1 MTEPSFWSTRLAAC
15 LAVGLLAGCAGGP
28 ETPVPAAPEAQE
40 AAAVAQPARPEPP
53 PEDAASLRR
62 QAADALAEGQLALA
76 QEQSARA
83 LELEPHQPESL
94 LLRARVLA
102 ASGTWPQALRLLE
115 LEPVAGLAEAIL
127 LRAEILAVHAREE
140 QQALEL
146 LRSARNSRDARLPE
160 LEGRILLGAGRESE
174 GRDALL
180 RALELEPDREPAL
193 RLLLEQAVRAERWE
207 EAAGY
212 LERLNAAE
220 GSETDQVLAYRAQA
234 RLGRTEQALAFA
246 ARLYAARP
254 EAYAVEYASALLES
268 GDWEQALRV
277 VDKHLGAPAP
287 LLSSRLLVV
296 RAEALES
303 RDPDQAMDALQQA
316 LALDPANFPALV
328 RLGELYA
335 SRQDYRRARQYLRL
349 ALELDPT
356 NAELSARLE
365 GLNY

>member
-1 MTEPSFWSTRLAAC
+1 MKLASWSIRLAVCLAICLLAAC
-15 LAVGLLAGCAGGP
+15 VGGP
-28 ETPVPAAPEAQE
+28 KTPVPAAPEAE
-40 AAAVAQPARPEPP
+40 ETAAVAEPAQPEPP

-62 QAADALAEGQLALA
+62 QAADALAAGQLALA
-76 QEQSARA
+76 QERSARA
-83 LELEPHQPESL
+83 LELEPYQPESL

-115 LEPVAGLAEAIL
+115 LEPMARLAEAIL
-127 LRAEILAVHAREE
+127 LRAEILAVQAREE

-146 LRSARNSRDARLPE
+146 LRGARNSRDARLPE

-174 GRDALL
+174 GREALL

-193 RLLLEQAVRAERWE
+193 RLLLEQAVRAEHWE

-220 GSETDQVLAYRAQA
+220 GSETDLLLAYRAQA

-277 VDKHLGAPAP
+277 VDQHLAAPAP
-287 LLSSRLLVV
+287 LLSSRLLVI
-296 RAEALES
+296 RADALQA
-303 RDPDQAMDALQQA
+303 RDPDRAMDALQQA
-316 LALDPANFPALV
+316 LSLDPANFPALV

-335 SRQDYRRARQYLRL
+335 ARRDYRQARQYLRL

>member
-1 MTEPSFWSTRLAAC
+1 MTGMRFPSWPACLAAC
-15 LAVGLLAGCAGGP
+15 LLAGCAGGP
-28 ETPVPAAPEAQE
+28 ETLVPTGPETQE
-40 AAAVAQPARPEPP
+40 TAAVAQPVQPESP

-76 QEQSARA
+76 QKQSARA
-83 LELEPHQPESL
+83 LELEPHEPESL

-102 ASGTWPQALRLLE
+102 ASGSWPPALRLLE

-146 LRSARNSRDARLPE
+146 LRGAQNSHPADARLPE
-160 LEGRILLGAGRESE
+160 LEGRILLSTGRESE
-174 GRDALL
+174 GSEALR

-212 LERLNAAE
+212 LERLNASE

-254 EAYAVEYASALLES
+254 EAYAVEYASALLAT
-268 GDWEQALRV
+268 GDGEQALHV
-277 VDKHLGAPAP
+277 VDKHLGASAP

-296 RAEALES
+296 RAEALEA
-303 RDPDQAMDALQQA
+303 RDPDLAMQALQQA

-335 SRQDYRRARQYLRL
+335 ARRDYRRARQYLRL